1 MRDPRADR
9 SQHESID
16 ADAQHDVTVA
26 RRPDSAEGSRGAL
39 VQGASNVDMATVQ
52 AGILSRLAQV
62 EKTVQGHGG
71 MIATWQSEEEHE
83 NVPHAG
89 VPQEAPHNVQQAAAT
104 EQQGGTAE
112 DAPQRSAI
120 VEGPSQMQ
128 QAVQAAAE
136 YSGEFIGKLN
146 YMGKMQL
153 FQGNKPEPGQGQRSW
168 KEWQAK
174 FTHNARLCHMEA
186 DMYYD
191 MAIALLSDHMREVW
205 LTYLEVKPEDS
216 TWEGLNSYMGVN
228 YAALDKTVDA
238 EQKFEETKLQV
249 GTEKAWQTYA
259 NAQAGHIADMGA
271 AAERTMTDRGI
282 WSHFLKNIST
292 VPDVHASAF
301 QAYMG
306 SKAEYDALPVQAR
319 ITKLSPVVQTY
330 LKSSAMGQ
338 DRSPAVE
345 AEAGMAAGKW
355 KGSKRYLESG
365 SAVQTTDQKHD
376 SMAEGRKQ
384 PESSIEY
391 HAVPKDVDFQKCPD
405 VGFQNNDESRPYS
418 HSLRMH
424 LQTEGRCLVCWG
436 TSHGI
441 ADCPHRSEKLKEAME
456 VKRQNRGSRRGNR
469 AFRGWRG
476 K

>member
-9 SQHESID
+9 RQHEPID

-26 RRPDSAEGSRGAL
+26 RRPERAEGSRVAL
-39 VQGASNVDMATVQ
+39 VQGAGNVDMATVQ
-52 AGILSRLAQV
+52 AGILSRLAQS

-71 MIATWQSEEEHE
+71 QIATWQSEEERE
-83 NVPHAG
+83 DVPG
-89 VPQEAPHNVQQAAAT
+89 TEVPQEAPQNVQQAVAT
-104 EQQGGTAE
+104 VQQEETT
-112 DAPQRSAI
+112 APQRSAV

-128 QAVQAAAE
+128 QAVQAATAHA
-136 YSGEFIGKLN
+136 GQFLGKLN
-146 YMGKMQL
+146 YMKKLQL
-153 FQGNKPEPGQGQRSW
+153 FQGNKPAPGQVQRSW
-168 KEWQAK
+168 QEWEAE
-174 FTHNARLCHMEA
+174 FSHNARLCQLDA

-191 MAIALLSDHMREVW
+191 MAEALLSNNMREVW
-205 LTYLEVKPEDS
+205 LTYLKVKPGDS
-216 TWEGLNSYMGVN
+216 TWEGLNSYMGTH

-238 EQKFEETKLQV
+238 EQDFEDTKLLV

-271 AAERTMTDRGI
+271 SAQRTWTDTGT
-282 WSHFLKNIST
+282 WKKFLKNIT

-306 SKAEYDALPVQAR
+306 SFAEYEELPVQAR

-330 LKSSAMGQ
+330 LKSSVIGQ
-338 DRSPAVE
+338 EKGPTVE
-345 AEAGMAAGKW
+345 AEVGMTAGKW

-365 SAVQTTDQKHD
+365 SAVQTTDRQHD

-384 PESSIEY
+384 PDSSTEY

-405 VGFQNNDESRPYS
+405 VGYQNNDESRPYS

-424 LQTEGRCLVCWG
+424 LQNEGRCLVCWD

-456 VKRQNRGSRRGNR
+456 VKRQNRRSHRGNR